1 MLPGR
6 TDNAV
11 KNRYHAMERAQT
23 RGKIK
28 IPDFYDHR
36 YFLYLVSC
44 YPELDFDL
52 ATNPHPPLF
61 DPTLPYGHT
70 RHMYTSNV
78 ANDDNDIH
86 GAIDKVLWDELQKE
100 GKVYLETPFGT

>member
-11 KNRYHAMERAQT
+11 KNRYHALERAQT
-23 RGKIK
+23 RGKMK

-44 YPELDFDL
+44 YPELEFDIT
-52 ATNPHPPLF
+52 TNPHPPHF
-61 DPTLPYGHT
+61 DHSLPYGHT
-70 RHMYTSNV
+70 RHMYTTNV
-78 ANDDNDIH
+78 IPSDLH
-86 GAIDKVLWDELQKE
+86 GSIGNGLWEAIEKADSRMFNEMGFIK
-100 GKVYLETPFGT
+100 